1 MIKNSSEW
9 FQANG
14 FFDSALT
21 TIIRKKTKPVHY
33 NQIEG
38 DMAHCSIF
46 DRNHNVLV
54 LNEAVINGGTY
65 KLIRFG
71 DDIFLE
77 TQGIVHVNST
87 INSSLAALVNDN

>member
-1 MIKNSSEW
+1 M
-9 FQANG
+9 
-14 FFDSALT
+14 
-21 TIIRKKTKPVHY
+21 RKKTKPVHY

-77 TQGIVHVNST
+77 TQGIVHINNI

>member
-1 MIKNSSEW
+1 MITNSAEW

-21 TIIRKKTKPVHY
+21 TIIRKKTKTVYY

-65 KLIRFG
+65 KLIRIG
-71 DDIFLE
+71 EDIFLE
-77 TQGIVHVNST
+77 TQGKEM
-87 INSSLAALVNDN
+87 INH